1 MDESSSK
8 LLQVILKY
16 PKIFFGWIRKSSY
29 NFGTALSVDF
39 DLQVDVPRTSFFSL
53 PWFLAEELP
62 QQPTR
67 QNPYRTH

>member
-8 LLQVILKY
+8 LLQGIVNFQRFFNGY
-16 PKIFFGWIRKSSY
+16 PSLHTICE
-29 NFGTALSVDF
+29 TALSVVF

-53 PWFLAEELP
+53 PWFLAEERT

>member
-16 PKIFFGWIRKSSY
+16 PKIFLNGYASLHSIC
-29 NFGTALSVDF
+29 GTALSAVF

-53 PWFLAEELP
+53 PWFLAEKCT
-62 QQPTR
+62 QQPAR